1 LPASCDIGI
10 VPRVDRPLDL
20 RRTTLNMTG
29 AMTVAARVDR
39 GETT

>member
-29 AMTVAARVDR
+29 AMAVAAYVDR